1 MRFRRRAVLD
11 KGLSSEACIASG
23 PESTNISK
31 TSSGFASLRTRV
43 SAPKQRKACFM
54 SYGGIYSH
62 GRRRRFS
69 IICCLSEIA
78 RYGLQGTITATR
90 LGPPVLSPFG
100 PAISRLEDIEAHA
113 RTSAIY
119 VRKRIALFGSVS
131 TLGSR
136 PLLVDQH
143 ASCLQNPGKS
153 EIVLKIR
160 ATSFCPPKGSF
171 RRCRGHWARP
181 ERDRLGANGAT

>member
-119 VRKRIALFGSVS
+119 VRKRIALFGSAS
-131 TLGSR
+131 TLGYSAGHCWLTR
-136 PLLVDQH
+136 MRAKLRKIGN
-143 ASCLQNPGKS
+143 CFKS
-153 EIVLKIR
+153 EQLHSARPRDPSDGVVD
-160 ATSFCPPKGSF
+160 TG
-171 RRCRGHWARP
+171 ARP
-181 ERDRLGANGAT
+181 ERDRLGANRAT